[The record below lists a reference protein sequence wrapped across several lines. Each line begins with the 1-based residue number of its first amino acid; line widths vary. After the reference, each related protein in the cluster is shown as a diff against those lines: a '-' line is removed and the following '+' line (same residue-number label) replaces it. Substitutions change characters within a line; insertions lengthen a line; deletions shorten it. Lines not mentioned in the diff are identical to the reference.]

1 MRIYIELQTAATA
14 RKPASGASCDLTHQV
29 IAFAKKQSGFGYVEY
44 MVSMLGVLFLLFAPL
59 PGQGGDTVVDYV
71 MNAIRAFGQNS
82 SLLLSLP

>member
-1 MRIYIELQTAATA
+1 MKRYFVFNNTDAEK
-14 RKPASGASCDLTHQV
+14 KPVCTGNYSVVNVA
-29 IAFAKKQSGFGYVEY
+29 AFAKKQSGFGYVEY
-44 MVSMLGVLFLLFAPL
+44 MVSTLGVLFMLFAPL

>member
-1 MRIYIELQTAATA
+1 MKRNRNVNNTVVDK
-14 RKPASGASCDLTHQV
+14 KPVCTGNYSLVGVVT
-29 IAFAKKQSGFGYVEY
+29 FAKKQSGFGYVEY
-44 MVSMLGVLFLLFAPL
+44 MVSTLGVLFMLFAPL